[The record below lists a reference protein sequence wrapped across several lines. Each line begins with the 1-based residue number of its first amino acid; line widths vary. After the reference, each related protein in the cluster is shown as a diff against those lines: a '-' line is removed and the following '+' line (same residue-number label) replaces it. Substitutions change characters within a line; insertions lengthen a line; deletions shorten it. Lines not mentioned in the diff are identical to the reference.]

1 MLCPIRARVEQ
12 GEFFPTAR
20 RGRRR
25 TGTFRTSGR
34 GYSESAAFTA
44 ALICAENFAKGG
56 QSMGRNGA
64 LLRPDG
70 GNWMSARGLFDASR
84 TGQEGQEA
92 GRRLPALF
100 LYLLPNTGPG
110 TAPGGPGSRA
120 AAPLYLL
127 PLHGAHEAPGG
138 VLPWGTA
145 AVPTLAAPCP
155 GRRPR
160 HGSTKKR
167 VPFGHPLSIC
177 IAQFAFILVER
188 VAGKP
193 CQLHDLCV

>member
-1 MLCPIRARVEQ
+1 MLCPIRARLRRR
-12 GEFFPTAR
+12 EFFPTAR

-25 TGTFRTSGR
+25 TGTFRTGGR

-44 ALICAENFAKGG
+44 ALICAKNYAKDG
-56 QSMGRNGA
+56 QSVVRDGA
-64 LLRPDG
+64 LLHPAG
-70 GNWMSARGLFDASR
+70 GNWMSERGLFDASR
-84 TGQEGQEA
+84 TAQEGQEA
-92 GRRLPALF
+92 GRRLPALS
-100 LYLLPNTGPG
+100 LYLLPHAGPG
-110 TAPGGPGSRA
+110 TAPGGPRRC
-120 AAPLYLL
+120 LQ
-127 PLHGAHEAPGG
+127 
-138 VLPWGTA
+138 WGTA

-193 CQLHDLCV
+193 RQLHDLCV